1 MSQQMWE
8 ESFRSLHQAGHR
20 DAAAPSVSV
29 TDSQGHLFRID
40 FWRAR
45 SRPNLTVWEV
55 LARAWLP
62 DDTHQF
68 DVVAF
73 VGRHQVDAALTQV
86 RGEAVRRAKAG
97 DYKQGATYTYA
108 DEP

>member
-1 MSQQMWE
+1 MWE

-20 DAAAPSVSV
+20 DAAAPSISVS
-29 TDSQGHLFRID
+29 DSQGHAFTID

-45 SRPNLTVWEV
+45 SRPDLTVWEV

-62 DDTHQF
+62 DDKNQF

-73 VGRHQVDAALTQV
+73 VARNQVDAALA
-86 RGEAVRRAKAG
+86 RIRAEAQRRAKAG
-97 DYKQGATYTYA
+97 DYNQGATYTYA
-108 DEP
+108 EEA